1 MTWSNVADF
10 ASMSGHGLY
19 VWGSFVM
26 VVAGFFWELLML
38 AQRRKRALEDLRDES
53 RLGESSP

>member
-1 MTWSNVADF
+1 MIWSNLADF

-26 VVAGFFWELLML
+26 VVAAFFWEALML
-38 AQRRKRALEDLRDES
+38 VQRRKRALEDLREES
-53 RLGESSP
+53 RLRESSP

>member
-1 MTWSNVADF
+1 MIWSNVADF

-26 VVAGFFWELLML
+26 VIAAFFWEVLML
-38 AQRRKRALEDLRDES
+38 VQRRKRALEDLRDES
-53 RLGESSP
+53 RLRESSP